1 MKENRVVI
9 LVSGGVAEY
18 ISDPS
23 VSALLIDLDNI
34 EAGDVLTSA
43 DVEGFEDLIP
53 DGVIPKTEH
62 KAFIDLIANYQ
73 LPKY

>member
-62 KAFIDLIANYQ
+62 TAFIDLIANYQ

>member
-53 DGVIPKTEH
+53 DGFIPKTEH
-62 KAFIDLIANYQ
+62 TAFIDLIANYQ